1 MPTPELLRAAKCG
14 FYLDFFF
21 KKLAEV
27 LVRNMLIC
35 GGQFFG
41 EKYMVEVLTKNALE
55 RLISLAASLADQS
68 RTSTRNV
75 FYNVITVALSAT
87 SLILV
92 AYLLF

>member
-1 MPTPELLRAAKCG
+1 
-14 FYLDFFF
+14 
-21 KKLAEV
+21 
-27 LVRNMLIC
+27 MLIC

-55 RLISLAASLADQS
+55 RLISLATNLSDQS

-75 FYNVITVALSAT
+75 FYNVTTVTLSVT
-87 SLILV
+87 SLILI